1 MDEIVI
7 ALFCSRRQLVLG
19 IGENARNGNCK
30 RTEEQYRSGSESC
43 GNCAVLVIVAERRLS
58 PAFQGQAAFLN

>member
-7 ALFCSRRQLVLG
+7 ALFGGHRQLVLG

-30 RTEEQYRSGSESC
+30 RTEEQYRSGSGDC
-43 GNCAVLVIVAERRLS
+43 GKQLRLA
-58 PAFQGQAAFLN
+58 PALLDQDF